1 MTKFCGIKISK
12 ISQLLIPPKL
22 AHSTQNK
29 LRKVLLEMAPRRCPI
44 RVLTGRLLLAPEEP
58 LRGAPGN
65 TRVRKTNH
73 LYT

>member
-12 ISQLLIPPKL
+12 ISQRLIPPKL

-44 RVLTGRLLLAPEEP
+44 RVLTGRLLLAP
-58 LRGAPGN
+58 PGN